1 MSTSK
6 EALKVI
12 TQITDHDNFV
22 KWSGC
27 VIALYEVR
35 SQIDQLIAGY
45 NELIA
50 TTDAHKNLNK
60 IKTTKLIG
68 DNNGKS

>member
-1 MSTSK
+1 MADKDTMSK
-6 EALKVI
+6 MLRQV
-12 TQITDHDNFV
+12 TDQASYS

-35 SQIDQLIAGY
+35 SQIDQSIAGY

>member
-1 MSTSK
+1 MQDKDTMSTSQ

-12 TQITDHDNFV
+12 TQITDHDNFT
-22 KWSGC
+22 KWSGA

-35 SQIDQLIAGY
+35 IKIDQEIARY

-50 TTDAHKNLNK
+50 TTNAHKKLNK
-60 IKTTKLIG
+60 IG

>member
-12 TQITDHDNFV
+12 TQITDHDNFTR
-22 KWSGC
+22 WSAS

-35 SQIDQLIAGY
+35 IKIDQEIARY

-50 TTDAHKNLNK
+50 TTDAHKKLNK
-60 IKTTKLIG
+60 IG